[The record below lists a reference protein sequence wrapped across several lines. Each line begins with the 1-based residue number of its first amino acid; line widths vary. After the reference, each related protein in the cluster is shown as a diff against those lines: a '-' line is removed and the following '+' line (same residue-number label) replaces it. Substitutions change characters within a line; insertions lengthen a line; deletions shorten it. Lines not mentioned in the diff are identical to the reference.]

1 MVREVWAHFSA
12 DENYF
17 TKDGKRYP
25 YEEGM
30 GPYEY
35 LMGALSGCF
44 ASTLRDEMEEEG
56 VSFSRIELHTWGIKR
71 DAMPS
76 TLKETHIEITVVS
89 QCSRKSI
96 EHCVIKAQEHCSMY
110 QTVKCV
116 SDMHVDLEVKE

>member
-1 MVREVWAHFSA
+1 MKH
-12 DENYF
+12 
-17 TKDGKRYP
+17 GKLQWHP
-25 YEEGM
+25 AF
-30 GPYEY
+30 
-35 LMGALSGCF
+35 GAALRI
-44 ASTLRDEMEEEG
+44 TLRDEMEEEG
-56 VSFSRIELHTWGIKR
+56 VSFSHIELHTWGVKR

-96 EHCVIKAQEHCSMY
+96 ERCVIKAQEHCSMY